1 MVDVNECLTN
11 PCGANAVCTDS
22 VGSYTCTCQTGCV
35 GDPKKG
41 CLCTTSSTV
50 GNPCDNIKCG
60 TNALCRI
67 EPGTDKPVCYCPSNY
82 PGGDPRVSCK
92 LHYIRQKKKIPFIN
106 LNLVKGVIERP
117 SSRGDCRAN
126 GCGTGANCLAQ
137 GDVFVC
143 RCSAGLKGDPE
154 VKCTPGTILKIK
166 INPNNIS

>member
-1 MVDVNECLTN
+1 MLSVPTQW
-11 PCGANAVCTDS
+11 AVTLVLAKRVALVTRKRDAS
-22 VGSYTCTCQTGCV
+22 VPLHQRLAILVITSNVVPTLCVVSNQEQISPSAIARQITQEAIHAFLVSYIIFV
-35 GDPKKG
+35 
-41 CLCTTSSTV
+41 
-50 GNPCDNIKCG
+50 
-60 TNALCRI
+60 
-67 EPGTDKPVCYCPSNY
+67 
-82 PGGDPRVSCK
+82 
-92 LHYIRQKKKIPFIN
+92 KKKIPFIN